1 MPSLSPN
8 MNNLDLIAR
17 LRAELSW
24 AVARKADCPAV
35 QAMLE
40 MRRERDPNFINPLVT
55 DQNIRELLFDLRSVR

>member
-1 MPSLSPN
+1 

-24 AVARKADCPAV
+24 AVARKADNPAV

-40 MRRERDPNFINPLVT
+40 MRKAEDPTFVNPLVT

>member
-1 MPSLSPN
+1 

-24 AVARKADCPAV
+24 AVAEPAWNPAI

-40 MRRERDPNFINPLVT
+40 LKRKREPNFVNPLVT
-55 DQNIRELLFDLRSVR
+55 DQNIRALLFDLRSVR